1 MEAGCI
7 ENSCISITS
16 NKIVHNTRKETINNA
31 YRLEEECSTQ
41 YTSPLSF
48 EDNFPCVCRD
58 ESFIPYIDGLPAMK
72 RNIGGPFMMPI
83 VDKFADMGTI
93 LIGKV
98 ESGECK
104 KGKPTHF
111 LLRRGSRQSNTLV

>member
-1 MEAGCI
+1 
-7 ENSCISITS
+7 
-16 NKIVHNTRKETINNA
+16 
-31 YRLEEECSTQ
+31 
-41 YTSPLSF
+41 
-48 EDNFPCVCRD
+48 
-58 ESFIPYIDGLPAMK
+58 MK

-104 KGKPTHF
+104 KGKPTPQPNRSKVF
-111 LLRRGSRQSNTLV
+111 ELQQSNQGYG

>member
-1 MEAGCI
+1 M
-7 ENSCISITS
+7 
-16 NKIVHNTRKETINNA
+16 
-31 YRLEEECSTQ
+31 Q
-41 YTSPLSF
+41 YASPLSF
-48 EDNFPCVCRD
+48 EDNFRFVCRD

-104 KGKPTHF
+104 KGKPSHF
-111 LLRRGSRQSNTLV
+111 LFHRGSRKLNVSVWLSFLDLDASDVVLVKMSSFDCITN